1 MRNPSIHVTLSDLT
15 LLLKELGLDNPKQAA
30 NKLLTLAHE
39 RHYQRRDRVLVTTT
53 AAKGKTLKKVIA
65 KPNADNTNEFGSILE
80 LVRRKLKHKL
90 VQTINPQSKDYNV
103 LKEVA
108 LLAYQFNSTFD
119 LPKQIGYQRFIEL
132 GVSLM
137 RNKYSLSKF
146 KFYAEKIF
154 SIQEAHDLISNDP
167 SPLGTDAIACI
178 YDENLRKQAGIN
190 LSYTRNDYQEWVNFY
205 YTRLDIETYKA
216 NPLDWIAAQFEG
228 LAFMSAIPELSQ
240 LYGDN
245 AYKRYIAYLTN
256 KQAQKKNPNNQPEQ
270 EEPVKDSKLRGY
282 FDKLT

>member
-1 MRNPSIHVTLSDLT
+1 MRNPSLHVTLSDLT
-15 LLLKELGLDNPKQAA
+15 LLLTELGLDNPKQAA
-30 NKLLTLAHE
+30 NKMLTLAHE

-53 AAKGKTLKKVIA
+53 AAKGKTLKKVVA

-80 LVRRKLKHKL
+80 LYRRKLKHKL
-90 VQTINPQSKDYNV
+90 VQSISPQSKDYNI

-108 LLAYQFNSTFD
+108 LLAYQFNCTFS

-132 GVSLM
+132 GITLM

-154 SIQEAHDLISNDP
+154 AIQETYDLIANDP
-167 SPLGTDAIACI
+167 NPLATDSIAHI
-178 YDENLRKQAGIN
+178 YNDNLRKSIGLN
-190 LSYTRNDYQEWVNFY
+190 LTYTRNDYQEWVNFY
-205 YTRLDIETYKA
+205 YTRLDIETHKA
-216 NPLDWIAAQFEG
+216 NPIDWIVAQFEG
-228 LAFMSAIPELSQ
+228 LAFMSAVPELSQ

-245 AYKRYIAYLTN
+245 AYKRYLAYMSN